1 MRNSHYHAI
10 DALISE
16 YEEDVKTIKPERQM
30 IRNYPKVLILS
41 ATSSF
46 ERYIKD
52 DLEAFVRSPVS
63 PIATT
68 YPKISTL
75 MRNKPNKPIADKIYA
90 KLEGY
95 DDNGIEHLDASNFYE
110 LFGGD
115 TFKSTMES
123 KYLDEKSGE
132 KQKIEAKIVGLSSLV
147 GTEEKYD
154 EDYAKCTDI
163 MDKLDLSTFDIAER
177 AFLSMKLIR
186 NRVAHNYLS
195 GSSNTFED
203 IRGLFYDAVLY
214 VVAMEKTIEEITVS

>member
-16 YEEDVKTIKPERQM
+16 YEEDVKTIKSERQM

-46 ERYIKD
+46 EHYIKD
-52 DLEAFVRSPVS
+52 DLEAFVQSPAS

-68 YPKISTL
+68 YPKISSL
-75 MRNKPNKPIADKIYA
+75 MHSRPGKPIADKIYA

-95 DDNGIEHLDASNFYE
+95 DDNGIEHLDASNFYT

-115 TFKSTMES
+115 IFKSS
-123 KYLDEKSGE
+123 IKNKFLAEKTAE
-132 KQKIEAKIVGLSSLV
+132 KRKIEAKIVGLSSLI

-154 EDYAKCTDI
+154 EDYAKCADI
-163 MDKLDLSTFDIAER
+163 MDKLNLSTFDIAER
-177 AFLSMKLIR
+177 AFLNMKLIR
-186 NRVAHNYLS
+186 NRVAHNYLN

-214 VVAMEKTIEEITVS
+214 VVAMEKSIKEITSS